1 MKHAQ
6 AAWDAEWPYSMNMK
20 HGNATW
26 TVSMDTLAWKCSIDM
41 LHGHA
46 TCTACSMNMQYEDM
60 DINQGHP
67 ASTCSMHMQH

>member
-1 MKHAQ
+1 
-6 AAWDAEWPYSMNMK
+6 MNMK

-46 TCTACSMNMQYEDM
+46 TCTTCSMNMQYEDM
-60 DINQGHP
+60 DINQRHP
-67 ASTCSMHMQH
+67 HAVCKCSIDMNN